1 MATGMGV
8 SLRVTA
14 SCSQGGRRYME
25 DTFTVAYHPVGD
37 GSVEYA
43 YFGIFDGHGGE
54 EASTFARVHL
64 LNYIIAQE
72 DFWSDED
79 ARIKRAI
86 RKGFLDTHEAMWR
99 DVGNWRKTPSGHT
112 STAGT
117 TATICFIKKSKLY
130 IGHVGDSGVVLGY
143 KEKGEAEW
151 RGKPLTRDHKPE
163 DPEEYKRIE
172 RSGGKV
178 QIKAGICRVVWN
190 RSRVCHTGPVTRSAP
205 PCEEIPFL
213 AVARSLGDLWSFN
226 PTSNT
231 YVVSP
236 DPDVIVLPLNVSVH
250 HCLVFGTDGLW
261 NVVTPDA
268 AVAVIQ
274 TCEIHNSADV
284 VLDGNSKPDFKKLGW
299 INPARKLVDVALQ
312 RWSENQMRADNTSV
326 IAVMLDHPLEEVK
339 ENCEHIETNSNQI
352 AGAAV
357 SRKGPQQCCDDG
369 IRETDKNS
377 KLPFATPGEWV
388 GPPPVAARVKNEPS
402 WSLADGNTDASIA
415 PSAGQDTISVRED
428 TAGHVVKVGDSL
440 CSDPV
445 CLTIKDSPSTRR
457 EEKSLVAAR
466 VEEIAVCPDENKVN
480 TNTRQQ
486 VSMFPTSYTAK
497 LENSS
502 PHWRQSVVNSSF
514 SNGNETVL
522 EGSKA
527 ELLQKS
533 NKNPSNDTEG
543 VASFSNRPNMK
554 EHSNV
559 SGTLTPNLLKQKC
572 FSRQSED
579 SNTVASSQRSR
590 WGKHSI
596 KKMGTPVTAEHKRK
610 RSLSDDRT
618 MVSSSF
624 MQKKTLKAQPNDS
637 ITDAV
642 HQSQQKSSRKL
653 CSDGGALKLH
663 SSSVQEVCRKH
674 SDSVTTVSS
683 KEKRVR
689 SHSYD
694 RKRAITNCSQ
704 DEQCNRYLEDHSY
717 DGKRAITNINQGENC
732 NRYLEDHSYDGNRA
746 ITNFTH
752 HEKCNRYLEHEPTVN
767 ISHTQKRNSK
777 RHIDSVQS
785 TSVLSSQQQKKRR
798 NQSEDINSGSSVVEQ
813 ISTEYQVPVHLV
825 NSTKDEKKTWNKDSV
840 LRQSVTSQPSQLRGR
855 RSQSDNRKTITSSVT
870 LKRNRRSKSADVCR
884 DVSAL
889 QRDDSSKIDD
899 DHRLLL
905 TSSSTPQK
913 RRKRRRSQSY
923 DTVSSSTL
931 EATSLNP
938 TSIDETKVSSCAN
951 HKGIRRS
958 KSLDGK
964 TFTSSLEQKNYRR
977 HSVASQSVAM
987 PVTQNSWGQAISQQ
1001 SVTSFPHLQSSLGN
1015 QSDNRHAVS
1024 SRMKT
1029 GLICSRNGH
1038 NCGKRWGKRRKM
1050 TSTHVG
1056 QLRRNA
1062 AVTRRR
1068 PSASLMVTSSRP
1080 IWPQNSSV
1088 DSHKTGLGSAREP
1101 GRILRSVTAAVIAES
1116 LPIAKKL
1123 RSSSCQVQPKC
1134 HYGCGLTWRKVCEHS
1149 YAKLSNIHSRN
1160 SPNVCRYHFK

>member
-25 DTFTVAYHPVGD
+25 DTFTVAYHPLGD

-54 EASTFARVHL
+54 EASTFARIHL

-79 ARIKRAI
+79 SRIKRAI

-117 TATICFIKKSKLY
+117 TATICFVKKSKLY

-284 VLDGNSKPDFKKLGW
+284 VLDGNPKPDFKKLGW

-339 ENCEHIETNSNQI
+339 ENCEHVETSNTQT
-352 AGAAV
+352 AGASV
-357 SRKGPQQCCDDG
+357 SRKGPQQRCADG

-377 KLPFATPGEWV
+377 RLPFATPGEWV

-402 WSLADGNTDASIA
+402 WSPVDGDVDASVVPPA
-415 PSAGQDTISVRED
+415 VRDTSCVAED
-428 TAGHVVKVGDSL
+428 TAGRVVKVGDSL

-445 CLTIKDSPSTRR
+445 CLTIKDNCSVRR
-457 EEKSLVAAR
+457 DETSLAAAR
-466 VEEIAVCPDENKVN
+466 VEEIKVCSDENKA
-480 TNTRQQ
+480 TTTTKQQ
-486 VSMFPTSYTAK
+486 VTTFPTCYTAK
-497 LENSS
+497 LENFC
-502 PHWRQSVVNSSF
+502 PDWQQTVTNSSL
-514 SNGNETVL
+514 NNADNDTVL
-522 EGSKA
+522 EGSRV
-527 ELLQKS
+527 EPLQKS
-533 NKNPSNDTEG
+533 KRNQLNDTEA
-543 VASFSNRPNMK
+543 VTSLLTCPNMRD
-554 EHSNV
+554 HSNENV
-559 SGTLTPNLLKQKC
+559 PFASNLLQQKWWA
-572 FSRQSED
+572 RQSED
-579 SNTVASSQRSR
+579 MSTVLSSHRSR

-596 KKMGTPVTAEHKRK
+596 KNMSSPVTVEHKRK
-610 RSLSDDRT
+610 RSHSDDRT
-618 MVSSSF
+618 LVLSRL
-624 MQKKTLKAQPNDS
+624 MQKKSFKPQPNDILS
-637 ITDAV
+637 DAGPP
-642 HQSQQKSSRKL
+642 SPEKSSRKL
-653 CSDGGALKLH
+653 CSDADTLKLP
-663 SSSVQEVCRKH
+663 SCSVQEVCKKN
-674 SDSVTTVSS
+674 SDDTVTTFTS
-683 KEKRVR
+683 KEKRIR
-689 SHSYD
+689 SQSYD
-694 RKRAITNCSQ
+694 RKRVT
-704 DEQCNRYLEDHSY
+704 
-717 DGKRAITNINQGENC
+717 
-732 NRYLEDHSYDGNRA
+732 
-746 ITNFTH
+746 TNFAQQ
-752 HEKCNRYLEHEPTVN
+752 EKCNGDAGDEPTMNV
-767 ISHTQKRNSK
+767 SQTQTRNSK
-777 RHIDSVQS
+777 RHIDSEQS
-785 TSVLSSQQQKKRR
+785 FASASSSSQQQKRRR
-798 NQSEDINSGSSVVEQ
+798 NLSEDTNGTSSVNQE
-813 ISTEYQVPVHLV
+813 S
-825 NSTKDEKKTWNKDSV
+825 STKCQIDERLVATTKDGKRSWSKESV
-840 LRQSVTSQPSQLRGR
+840 LRQSVASFPNQLRGR
-855 RSQSDNRKTITSSVT
+855 RSQSDNRKVITSSVI
-870 LKRNRRSKSADVCR
+870 LKRTRRSKSVDACR
-884 DVSAL
+884 DISAL
-889 QRDDSSKIDD
+889 NKDNSSKIDAD
-899 DHRLLL
+899 DRQLLA
-905 TSSSTPQK
+905 TSTTPQK
-913 RRKRRRSQSY
+913 RRKRRRRSQSH
-923 DTVSSSTL
+923 DTLCSSAL
-931 EATSLNP
+931 QAATSLNH
-938 TSIDETKVSSCAN
+938 TSNDQLIISPHVN

-964 TFTSSLEQKNYRR
+964 TFTSSVMQRRDYRR
-977 HSVASQSVAM
+977 HSVASQSLVM
-987 PVTQNSWGQAISQQ
+987 PVTQRNNWEQAIDRQTN
-1001 SVTSFPHLQSSLGN
+1001 VSFPYQQHSLGN
-1015 QSDNRHAVS
+1015 ESDNRHAVTS
-1024 SRMKT
+1024 SRVKS
-1029 GLICSRNGH
+1029 GLSCSRNGH

-1068 PSASLMVTSSRP
+1068 PSASLMVTSSRSV
-1080 IWPQNSSV
+1080 WPQNSSS
-1088 DSHKTGLGSAREP
+1088 DSHKATVGSVREP

-1123 RSSSCQVQPKC
+1123 RSSSCQAQPKC
-1134 HYGCGLTWRKVCEHS
+1134 HYGCGLTWRKVCDHCFT
-1149 YAKLSNIHSRN
+1149 KRSNVHSRN
-1160 SPNVCRYHFK
+1160 VPSVCRYHFK